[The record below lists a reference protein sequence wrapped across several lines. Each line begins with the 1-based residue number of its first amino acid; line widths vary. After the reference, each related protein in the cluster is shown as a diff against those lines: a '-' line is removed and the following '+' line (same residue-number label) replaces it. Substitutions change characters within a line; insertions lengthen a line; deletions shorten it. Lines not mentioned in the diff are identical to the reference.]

1 MWVASLGECMVEL
14 SPRPNGLFG
23 LGFGGDTLNTAVYL
37 SRLGIAADYVTAMG
51 DDALSDRLI
60 AAWAAEG
67 VGTGRVRRL
76 PGRMP
81 GLYLIETDDKG
92 ERRFHYWRDRAPAR
106 ELFAAGPPQ
115 IDHDQ
120 IYLSGVSLAIWGEA
134 GRAAALSLA
143 QAVRRRGG
151 RVVFDN
157 NYRPRTW
164 PDVATARDAMTRF
177 LGETDVA
184 LLSLDD
190 ERALHGGDAEAAIRR
205 VQAAGV
211 AEIVIKDGQGDAW
224 VVAGGKVE
232 RVPAISGVRPVDTTG
247 AGDSFNAG
255 YLAARD
261 RGQAPVAA
269 AREGHR
275 LAAAVIQHPGAIIPK
290 SAMPARLAA

>member
-1 MWVASLGECMVEL
+1 MRVASLGECMVEL

-37 SRLGIAADYVTAMG
+37 SRLGITADYVTAMG

-67 VGTGRVRRL
+67 VGTGLVRRL

-106 ELFAAGPPQ
+106 ELFAAGVPQ
-115 IDHDQ
+115 IDHDL
-120 IYLSGVSLAIWGEA
+120 IYVSGVSLAIWGEA
-134 GRAAALSLA
+134 GRSAALSLA
-143 QAVRRRGG
+143 RAVRQRGG

-164 PDVATARDAMTRF
+164 PDVTIARDAMLRF
-177 LGETDVA
+177 LGETDTA
-184 LLSLDD
+184 LMSLDD
-190 ERALHGGDAEAAIRR
+190 ERAMHGGDATAAIERAR
-205 VQAAGV
+205 TAGV
-211 AEIVIKDGQGDAW
+211 TEIVIKDGQNDAW
-224 VVAGGKVE
+224 VAGATLVE
-232 RVPAISGVRPVDTTG
+232 RVPATTGVKQVDSTG

-255 YLAARD
+255 YLAARA
-261 RGQAPVAA
+261 RGVAPVAA